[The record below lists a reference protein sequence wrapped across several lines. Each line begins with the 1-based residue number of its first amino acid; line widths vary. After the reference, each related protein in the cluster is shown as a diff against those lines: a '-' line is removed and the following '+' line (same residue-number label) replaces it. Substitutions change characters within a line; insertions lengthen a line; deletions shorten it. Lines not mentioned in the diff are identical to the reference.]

1 MPKALS
7 LTEELLTVDS
17 CWGRESHFSL
27 WEGPGDDSMSTY
39 IWAALIRL
47 SELSRKCT
55 SSWEMFMLEEIQGAG
70 GSWAEN
76 FQRISKIIF
85 KKDSGKNSILHITM
99 DAGDYK
105 TFSLLLSH

>member
-1 MPKALS
+1 MTTEKLIKKKKYSSRYCKSNRKKFQNSGEGGRVPKALS
-7 LTEELLTVDS
+7 VTEELLAVDS

-27 WEGPGDDSMSTY
+27 WEGPGDDSTSTY

-55 SSWEMFMLEEIQGAG
+55 SNWEMFMLEEIQGAG

-76 FQRISKIIF
+76 F
-85 KKDSGKNSILHITM
+85 
-99 DAGDYK
+99 
-105 TFSLLLSH
+105 